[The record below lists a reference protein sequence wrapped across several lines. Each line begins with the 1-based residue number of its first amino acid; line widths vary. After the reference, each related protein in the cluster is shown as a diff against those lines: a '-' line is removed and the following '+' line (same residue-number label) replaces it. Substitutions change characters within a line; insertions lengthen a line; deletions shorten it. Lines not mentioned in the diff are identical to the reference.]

1 MTSTTTPTE
10 TAGPRT
16 TPFSLSV
23 LALAMGGFAIGT
35 TEFMAMGLLP
45 QVADGAT
52 SRSRPPVS

>member
-16 TPFSLSV
+16 TPFWLSV
-23 LALAMGGFAIGT
+23 LALAVGGFAIGT

-45 QVADGAT
+45 RAPTGST
-52 SRSRPPVS
+52 SRSRQPVS